1 MTRGA
6 HPVAATAESEGPV
19 LDLVTIV
26 GVIVLFAIVAI
37 IGRAVERL

>member
-1 MTRGA
+1 
-6 HPVAATAESEGPV
+6 V